1 MALTG
6 SPVATARRTVS
17 PFRVLCIGTMYITGG
32 FSAVVASGALAK
44 QFGKDAAL
52 GAKPDVGKGP
62 TVPNLGGVDDFI
74 LSQTSNINKKLGT
87 KIGQGRLPFEKSQT
101 GVAKATA
108 QVKDTLSN
116 ITFVS
121 DIIPASS
128 VRGKYDFIHVYSE
141 KTNSTV
147 SLRVLPNGKYE
158 FDTLIPEKS
167 SKF

>member
-1 MALTG
+1 M
-6 SPVATARRTVS
+6 
-17 PFRVLCIGTMYITGG
+17 
-32 FSAVVASGALAK
+32 VASGTLAK

-52 GAKPDVGKGP
+52 GAKPDVGNGA

-74 LSQTSNINKKLGT
+74 LPQTSNINKKLGR

-101 GVAKATA
+101 GVAEATA

-116 ITFVS
+116 ITSVS
-121 DIIPASS
+121 DIISASS
-128 VRGKYDFIHVYSE
+128 VRGKYDLIHVYSE
-141 KTNSTV
+141 KINSTE